1 MTSLLLASL
10 LFLGIH
16 IFISGTPLRG
26 RLVGMIGEKG
36 YQGLF
41 SVLSLGAIVWMS
53 IAYGRAP
60 YVALWQPP
68 AFAMWLV
75 PLLVFVAMLLVVIGL
90 TTPNPTS
97 AGAEGV
103 LKQEQPVRG
112 IVAVTRHP
120 FLWGVA
126 IWALAHLVANGDLAS
141 LLLFG
146 AFLALALIG
155 PHLIDAKRAKRD
167 PEAWARFAAG
177 TSWLPFL
184 AIVQGRAQLSLKEI
198 GWWRPLLAVVIY
210 GLFAGF
216 LHLWLFGVS
225 PHPVY

>member
-16 IFISGTPLRG
+16 IVISGTPLRD
-26 RLVGMIGEKG
+26 RLVAMMGEKA

-41 SVLSLGAIVWMS
+41 SLLSLGAIVWMS
-53 IAYGRAP
+53 ISYGRAD
-60 YVALWQPP
+60 YVELWP
-68 AFAMWLV
+68 APAIAVWLT
-75 PLLVFVAMLLVVIGL
+75 PLLVFLAMLLAVIGL

-103 LKQEQPVRG
+103 LKKEHAASG

-126 IWALAHLVANGDLAS
+126 LWAIAHLVANGDLAS

-146 AFLALALIG
+146 CFLLLALIG
-155 PHLIDAKRAKRD
+155 PHLIDAKRARRD
-167 PEAWARFAAG
+167 PDNWARFAAE
-177 TSWLPFL
+177 TSWLPFQ
-184 AIVQGRAQLSLKEI
+184 AIAQRRASLSLGDI

-210 GLFAGF
+210 AVFVLFA
-216 LHLWLFGVS
+216 HQWLFGVS
-225 PHPVY
+225 AHPV